1 MDFISDWVVGT
12 RKKQVRIIN
21 ITHEDSR
28 RALWTEAHASI
39 SAKKLIEVL
48 DQIVEYRGKPLYI
61 HCDNRPEF
69 ISNRRRAWTGA
80 QGIELRFI

>member
-1 MDFISDWVVGT
+1 MVGPT
-12 RKKQVRIIN
+12 EKQVGIIN
-21 ITHEDSR
+21 TTDEGSC